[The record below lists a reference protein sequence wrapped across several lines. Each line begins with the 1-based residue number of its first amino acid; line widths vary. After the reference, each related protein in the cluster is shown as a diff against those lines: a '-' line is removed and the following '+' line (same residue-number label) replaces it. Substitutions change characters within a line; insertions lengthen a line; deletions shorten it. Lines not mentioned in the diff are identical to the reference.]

1 MTETVFSL
9 WVRLLRYISPYRRL
23 QCMILLCVMVASVFA
38 DILSIGILLPFLSL
52 LLSPEDAHQSI
63 FLIELAGFLGVAI
76 SSLSLGVLS
85 ACVMILAVCSGIAR
99 LFLIW
104 LQARISASIGGDLS
118 TLVFDKTI
126 RKEYSYHS
134 TMNSSFIISG
144 VDKASSLVGGLI
156 QPTAQIISSAL
167 LILTTFAIAA
177 SYQPFMSFAAVGIIT
192 FIYVLVIL
200 CLKPALTKSSVV
212 IGLKSAHLIKIV
224 QEGLGAVKEVKLNS
238 LEPYFV
244 SKYSNAQVSFQRAS
258 ADVQLMSSSP
268 KYLLETIVFCLMAL
282 LAYHFSESFKQGS
295 DLLPV
300 LGALTIG
307 AQKLLP
313 AFQQTYYAWS
323 AIQGG
328 KASAIDALDF
338 LSLDSSINV
347 HAQSSDIIEF
357 KTTISLQDVS
367 FKYPN
372 EDHSVIQN
380 VTVNVSKGDVLGLIG
395 SSGSGKS
402 TLMDIMMGLKF
413 PDNGKVTIDDVE
425 LNVSNVAAWHQVISH
440 VPQSIF
446 LVDGTA
452 EENIAFGVEHSSID
466 KHRVR
471 SLMEQ
476 LQLDELGTET
486 IPFETTQVGERGRM
500 VSGGQAQRIGIA
512 RALYRN
518 VNTLFFDEATS
529 ALDRINERKF
539 IEVVKNIAP
548 DVTIILIA
556 HDSSLLDFCNIR
568 LDVKSGKVERTG
580 VVHQHSK

>member
-1 MTETVFSL
+1 MSNTVFSL

-23 QCMILLCVMVASVFA
+23 QCVMLLCVMVASVFA

-63 FLIELAGFLGVAI
+63 FLIELAGLLGVATT
-76 SSLSLGVLS
+76 SLSLGVLS
-85 ACVMILAVCSGIAR
+85 AYVVFFAICSGVSR
-99 LFLIW
+99 LCLIW

-118 TLVFDKTI
+118 TLVFDKTL

-177 SYQPFMSFAAVGIIT
+177 SYQPWLSFAAVGMIGLIYFLLII
-192 FIYVLVIL
+192 
-200 CLKPALTKSSVV
+200 CLKPALTKSSGV
-212 IGLKSAHLIKIV
+212 IGQKSAHLIKIV

-238 LEPYFV
+238 LEHYFV
-244 SKYSNAQVSFQRAS
+244 SKYSKAQLSFQRAS
-258 ADVQLMSSSP
+258 ADVQLISSSP
-268 KYLLETIVFCLMAL
+268 KYLLETIVFCLMAT
-282 LAYHFSESFKQGS
+282 LAYNFSDSFEQGS
-295 DLLPV
+295 ELLPV
-300 LGALTIG
+300 LGAATIG

-328 KASAIDALDF
+328 KASAMDALEF
-338 LSLDSSINV
+338 LSLDPGIKERS
-347 HAQSSDIIEF
+347 QRLDILEF
-357 KTTISLQDVS
+357 NNKIRLQDVS
-367 FKYPN
+367 FRYSN
-372 EDHSVIQN
+372 DAHSVIQN
-380 VTVNVSKGDVLGLIG
+380 VTLDVSKGDILGLIG
-395 SSGSGKS
+395 PSGSGKS

-413 PDNGKVTIDDVE
+413 PDNGKITIDDVQLNQ
-425 LNVSNVAAWHQVISH
+425 LNVSAWHQIISH

-446 LVDGTA
+446 LLDGTA
-452 EENIAFGVEHSSID
+452 EENIAFGIENSSID
-466 KHRVR
+466 KYRVR
-471 SLMEQ
+471 TLMEQ

-518 VNTLFFDEATS
+518 ANVLFFDEATS
-529 ALDRINERKF
+529 ALDHVNERKF
-539 IEVVKNIAP
+539 IEVVKNISP
-548 DVTIILIA
+548 NVTIILIA
-556 HDSSLLDFCNIR
+556 HDSSLLDFCNVR
-568 LDVKSGKVERTG
+568 LDVKSGKVERADL
-580 VVHQHSK
+580 